1 MSGTGWGGRPRA
13 PRGATGGMGWGG
25 FWVGDWVDFGEG
37 VWLNGVV
44 ISSRLQEV
52 NMEDSRYRIT
62 SHSETDSGHKE
73 LVIEDTSLS
82 GDEGFVGLITEFD
95 GDLDWVA
102 VRLFSVEEYADKVFS
117 KKTMLEYVTALKDA
131 LESSLRST
139 HGTEV

>member
-1 MSGTGWGGRPRA
+1 
-13 PRGATGGMGWGG
+13 
-25 FWVGDWVDFGEG
+25 
-37 VWLNGVV
+37 
-44 ISSRLQEV
+44 
-52 NMEDSRYRIT
+52 MEDSRYKIT